1 MPVPITELIFP
12 KSTVVWT
19 RDLIRQLRGK
29 RTQTEFGKLL
39 GVPKNTVWRWEA
51 GRTVPGTEH
60 SQRLSQLASSERF
73 FTGWR
78 LEGSGRIL
86 GDLEQASKEI
96 SSELIKSIN
105 RSARQLIK

>member
-1 MPVPITELIFP
+1 MVITEAASPKKEIIWTPQLI
-12 KSTVVWT
+12 K
-19 RDLIRQLRGK
+19 RLRGK
-29 RTQTEFGKLL
+29 RTQAKFGKLL
-39 GVPKNTVWRWEA
+39 GAPKNTVWRWEA
-51 GRTVPGTEH
+51 GRAVPDAEH
-60 SQRLSQLASSERF
+60 SRRLAQLASSERF
-73 FTGWR
+73 FTGWK

>member
-1 MPVPITELIFP
+1 MPITEAVFP
-12 KSTVVWT
+12 KRTIVWAP
-19 RDLIRQLRGK
+19 DLIRQLRGK

-51 GRTVPGTEH
+51 GRTTPDAEH
-60 SQRLSQLASSERF
+60 SRRLAQLASSERF
-73 FTGWR
+73 FTGWK